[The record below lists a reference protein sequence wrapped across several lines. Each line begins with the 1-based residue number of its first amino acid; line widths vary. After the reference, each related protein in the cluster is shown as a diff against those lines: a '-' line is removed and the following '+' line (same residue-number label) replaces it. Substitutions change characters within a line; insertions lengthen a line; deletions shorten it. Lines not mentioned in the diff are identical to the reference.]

1 MSYKPFIPG
10 SDQPKPNRAQ
20 RRAVAQ
26 QRARGRRRM
35 QRATVRTTR
44 EASATRPQLQEDM
57 ADDDDTTTVSVDLE
71 TGEVTEAS

>member
-1 MSYKPFIPG
+1 MAYKPFIPG

-35 QRATVRTTR
+35 QRATVRAIR

-71 TGEVTEAS
+71 TGEVR